1 MMVMEK
7 IIVTLVCT
15 TIAAL
20 LVLGQEGPKAS
31 IARGKNIY
39 EQYCLSCHQADGS
52 GVPGMNPP
60 LIKTSWVKGDKKKLI
75 KWVLQGSAENVP
87 IDGQSY
93 SNNMAAQNF
102 LKDQELADVLTYIRN
117 SFDNK
122 QSAVTATEVKTTRS
136 TIK

>member
-1 MMVMEK
+1 MEK

-20 LVLGQEGPKAS
+20 LVFGQESPKAS

-117 SFDNK
+117 SFGNK
-122 QSAVTATEVKTTRS
+122 QSSVTPTEVKTTRS